1 MFLGHKIDRYP
12 LAFEFSVKL
21 QLMLTVPGAE
31 QLLTSHVWTSCV
43 PKLRGNFHVSQAFSK
58 LMMNQGGWGQ
68 AHVQKSFQI

>member
-1 MFLGHKIDRYP
+1 
-12 LAFEFSVKL
+12 
-21 QLMLTVPGAE
+21 MLTVPGSE

-68 AHVQKSFQI
+68 AHVQIFSNLVNGSLQIDTAS